1 MVISYRKWFFR
12 NKKCHYRVAK
22 ELKALQKFHWN
33 RGLVSEITELLSGSP
48 GLRTLRPPL
57 SYMQEETI
65 LGLSRPD
72 YKSY

>member
-1 MVISYRKWFFR
+1 MGLR
-12 NKKCHYRVAK
+12 
-22 ELKALQKFHWN
+22 ALQKFHLN
-33 RGLVSEITELLSGSP
+33 RGLISEITKLLSGSP